1 MKLSEE
7 TPQRILE
14 IMRLTHP
21 NENGETYTR
30 GDIITEVQRRGL
42 QLLKDLGW
50 ATSLGSIWKNRY
62 TGHEE
67 TFATLLH
74 IKKDE
79 FAKARGEGLY
89 YELPFIIENWTPIEQ
104 WTDKDLGD
112 KYKSKLDR
120 WVK

>member
-1 MKLSEE
+1 MDIKEE
-7 TPQRILE
+7 TPQRIFE
-14 IMRLTHP
+14 IMRMCHP

-62 TGHEE
+62 TGDEE

-89 YELPFIIENWTPIEQ
+89 YELPFIIENWTPINL
-104 WTDKDLGD
+104 WTDKDLND
-112 KYKSKLDR
+112 EYKSKLDM